1 PRRPRSRRCAGSPPS
16 AGRPRSSSATPRGS
30 PCRTSIGSCC
40 SIPRASACWWGPR
53 SRSSPRRGS
62 AACSA
67 GSRPRARPAMVDAG
81 LPAAGVGS
89 DELAEIAATLDP
101 SAAGSAAPI
110 AHAAATDGPTWA
122 QFVDGWDLFR
132 DAVWAAG
139 IAGAV
144 LGFLSVYVV
153 LRRMDFVSAAITQGA
168 GLGVALSF
176 YVAIRFGWSIGPSTG
191 AALLSLAVAALAS
204 RDWQRIRMSRE
215 MVLGLAFAIA
225 SGAAVVVGSRITQE
239 AHDIQSILFGTAVVV
254 APEDLDALIATAI
267 AVMALQVWWY
277 RGFTFASFDPL
288 TARVHGVP
296 VGLLDLVL
304 LVSIALVVARVASTL
319 GALPAFALSTMPGI
333 AAALISRGPLL
344 VTYVV

>member
-1 PRRPRSRRCAGSPPS
+1 
-16 AGRPRSSSATPRGS
+16 
-30 PCRTSIGSCC
+30 
-40 SIPRASACWWGPR
+40 
-53 SRSSPRRGS
+53 
-62 AACSA
+62 
-67 GSRPRARPAMVDAG
+67 MVDAG

-153 LRRMDFVSAAITQGA
+153 LRRMVFVSAAITQGA

-319 GALPAFALSTMPGI
+319 GALPAFALSTMPGV
-333 AAALISRGPLL
+333 AAALVSRGPLL
-344 VTYVV
+344 ITYVIAAVIGAAAGVGGYLLAFFGELPVGATQTVTVTAAVVAAAVVRGAVRLATAAIASSSSRRGAPPPGPTPSP

>member
-1 PRRPRSRRCAGSPPS
+1 
-16 AGRPRSSSATPRGS
+16 
-30 PCRTSIGSCC
+30 
-40 SIPRASACWWGPR
+40 
-53 SRSSPRRGS
+53 
-62 AACSA
+62 
-67 GSRPRARPAMVDAG
+67 VLDAG
-81 LPAAGVGS
+81 VPGVGS

-101 SAAGSAAPI
+101 SAVGSAAPI
-110 AHAAATDGPTWA
+110 AHAAANDGPTWS

-132 DAVWAAG
+132 DAVYAAG

-153 LRRMDFVSAAITQGA
+153 LRRMVFVSAAITQGA

-176 YVAIRFGWSIGPSTG
+176 FVAIHFGWSIGPSTG
-191 AALLSLAVAALAS
+191 ATLLSLVIAALAS

-215 MVLGLAFAIA
+215 MVLGLAFALA
-225 SGAAVVVGSRITQE
+225 SGLAVVVGAKITQE

-254 APEDLDALIATAI
+254 APEDLRALLVISI

-304 LVSIALVVARVASTL
+304 LVSIALAVARAASTL

-344 VTYVV
+344 VTYVVAAVIGAAAGVGGYLLAFFGELPVGATQTVTVTAAVVAAALVRGAVSLATAAIASSSSRRGAPPPGAAPSP